1 MKLYHSPGACSLAAH
16 IVLRELDLPFE
27 LVQVDLGTKKTAD
40 GTDYAAI
47 NPNGYVPAL
56 QLDNGQVLTENPAIL
71 QYLADLQPERHL
83 APANGT
89 FERYRLQETLNFLS
103 SEIHRS
109 FSPLFNKAMPVEA
122 KEIFKARLLTRLDEV
137 ETTLARQDYL
147 VGTQFS
153 VADAYLFTLLGW
165 SKSFAIDLQRWPGI
179 TKFVARV
186 GARATVKA
194 AQAAEAAETKAA

>member
-16 IVLRELDLPFE
+16 IVLRELDLPVE
-27 LVQVDLGTKKTAD
+27 LVRVDLGTKKTTDGAD
-40 GTDYAAI
+40 YMKV

-71 QYLADLQPERHL
+71 QYLADLQPERQL

-89 FERYRLQETLNFLS
+89 FERYRLQETLNFIS

-109 FSPLFNKAMPVEA
+109 FSPLFNKALPTEA
-122 KEIFKARLLTRLDEV
+122 KEIFKTRLFTRLDEV
-137 ETTLARQDYL
+137 EKTLARHDYL
-147 VGTQFS
+147 MGSHFS

-165 SKSFAIDLQRWPGI
+165 TKLFSIDLQRWPAI
-179 TKFVARV
+179 AKYVAHV
-186 GARATVKA
+186 GARQAVKA
-194 AQAAEAAETKAA
+194 AQAAEAAEKKAA